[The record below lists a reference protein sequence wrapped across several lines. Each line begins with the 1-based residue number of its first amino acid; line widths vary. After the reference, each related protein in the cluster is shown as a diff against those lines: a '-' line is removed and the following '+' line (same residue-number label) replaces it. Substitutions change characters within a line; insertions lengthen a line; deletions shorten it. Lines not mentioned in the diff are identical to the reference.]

1 MIPHVIVLANFIQNI
16 LWKDTVFKVEFF
28 FFHFKIDTFE
38 NIFYYEFWQ
47 NRQFWNSHWNKG
59 NKNTNVGNLVTF
71 EFIIFLVD
79 E

>member
-16 LWKDTVFKVEFF
+16 LWKDTVFKVD

-38 NIFYYEFWQ
+38 NIFHHEYWQ
-47 NRQFWNSHWNKG
+47 NKQFGNSHWNKG

-71 EFIIFLVD
+71 EFIIFVVD